1 MIDTLNSIYLRLD
14 VDMQSLASKAI
25 AQIIVKLVYSNK
37 GRMSKND
44 IKAGLAKV
52 NGGKSFND
60 EEIDE
65 VLKELSEKELR
76 YHKGW
81 YSLSTSKR
89 ENIDKSINE
98 SDERRSA
105 IIDKFFSGLN
115 TEKSL
120 LEEWLTE
127 MTLKF
132 FEAFSNEWISDLL
145 ARTDQICCSADS
157 IREQVTNRTK
167 SMKLIDKDDKEL
179 LPQRFF
185 TFVNSHEDI
194 VDAYLWEYGTS
205 AFASKLI
212 RNKHGVDKLTL
223 ETFKGSFC
231 VLDTN
236 VLLFIALE
244 NKYKGSFKAIEKVF
258 EDLNVKAGILYITK
272 REYENKVNSQR
283 YETLSNLEKFG
294 YEVTSMPDDDF
305 TMAAIQ
311 SGCRDKS
318 DFERFFKH
326 KLSLPGFLYERV
338 SIDLKDDDKAL
349 AKTIE
354 TAQAEQSLMDKLND
368 ISRRICRRPK
378 RDSACKH
385 DIGLLEGVRYLRDS
399 EDPVE
404 SRSFILSDDTSIN
417 QYSKDYGLKN
427 GLPLSLRVDTLINM
441 LAINNGGDTFDA
453 ADYRPLFANII
464 RLGLTPRKE
473 TFRQTELYQ
482 LSQMNGRI
490 AKLPSYE
497 VCTIAKEMHRRFLE
511 GMNEDEIRRDLN
523 EMVTKGEVSARD
535 EVKNAEA
542 KLAFESK
549 QKEEYKAKGRKDRKN
564 LEAVVRSQIEKEYD
578 AETYKT
584 IIWWWIRLTIVFLVL
599 AIVFVLVYKTK
610 SNGSLL
616 EALIMGILGNAIL
629 EVVTGVIVRRRVIYK
644 RKRLKEKTID
654 DEVTNRLDEMDK
666 SE

>member
-1 MIDTLNSIYLRLD
+1 M
-14 VDMQSLASKAI
+14 
-25 AQIIVKLVYSNK
+25 
-37 GRMSKND
+37 
-44 IKAGLAKV
+44 
-52 NGGKSFND
+52 
-60 EEIDE
+60 
-65 VLKELSEKELR
+65 
-76 YHKGW
+76 
-81 YSLSTSKR
+81 
-89 ENIDKSINE
+89 
-98 SDERRSA
+98 
-105 IIDKFFSGLN
+105 
-115 TEKSL
+115 
-120 LEEWLTE
+120 
-127 MTLKF
+127 
-132 FEAFSNEWISDLL
+132 
-145 ARTDQICCSADS
+145 
-157 IREQVTNRTK
+157 
-167 SMKLIDKDDKEL
+167 
-179 LPQRFF
+179 
-185 TFVNSHEDI
+185 
-194 VDAYLWEYGTS
+194 
-205 AFASKLI
+205 
-212 RNKHGVDKLTL
+212 
-223 ETFKGSFC
+223 
-231 VLDTN
+231 
-236 VLLFIALE
+236 
-244 NKYKGSFKAIEKVF
+244 
-258 EDLNVKAGILYITK
+258 
-272 REYENKVNSQR
+272 
-283 YETLSNLEKFG
+283 
-294 YEVTSMPDDDF
+294 
-305 TMAAIQ
+305 
-311 SGCRDKS
+311 
-318 DFERFFKH
+318 
-326 KLSLPGFLYERV
+326 
-338 SIDLKDDDKAL
+338 
-349 AKTIE
+349 
-354 TAQAEQSLMDKLND
+354 
-368 ISRRICRRPK
+368 
-378 RDSACKH
+378 
-385 DIGLLEGVRYLRDS
+385 
-399 EDPVE
+399 
-404 SRSFILSDDTSIN
+404 
-417 QYSKDYGLKN
+417 
-427 GLPLSLRVDTLINM
+427 SLRVDTLINM

-584 IIWWWIRLTIVFLVL
+584 IVWWWIRLTIVFLVL